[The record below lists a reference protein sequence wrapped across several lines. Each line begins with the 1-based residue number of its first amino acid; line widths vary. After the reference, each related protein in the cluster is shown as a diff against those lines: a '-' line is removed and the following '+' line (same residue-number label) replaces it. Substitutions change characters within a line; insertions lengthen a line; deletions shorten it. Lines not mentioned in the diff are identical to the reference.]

1 MYDDYLIIDMIG
13 YFLSFLY
20 GSSKL
25 KKSFNMQIEISIL
38 SIFLVLIRC
47 LEWGLLAWALNNI
60 GRSIHSRRSGW
71 LVQRG
76 SYQKRPIWLRRI
88 HSDPQAR
95 RQGSWWQMN
104 SKHEKHS
111 FVICASRFEEYFF
124 IFINP
129 NSDFGF
135 LFLRL
140 ILFYLYI
147 ILCMQST
154 WTILYF

>member
-1 MYDDYLIIDMIG
+1 MIG

-104 SKHEKHS
+104 KPSKHEKQP
-111 FVICASRFEEYFF
+111 FVICASRELQYFYLLTPIQILAF
-124 IFINP
+124 YFCPPINVC
-129 NSDFGF
+129 SQ
-135 LFLRL
+135 L
-140 ILFYLYI
+140 ILYMYNYRVFLV
-147 ILCMQST
+147 CKG
-154 WTILYF
+154 F